1 MINFLGEKF
10 LGFIY
15 FLNSF
20 LNDLGLSVILFTFLL
35 KLSLLPL
42 DYFIFLEEI
51 KIRRLKPEIDKI
63 TKEYKNDVIKQAEKL
78 TELYKKEK
86 FNPFLNLVLQLV
98 PLPILISIFFVLQKI
113 IKENKNIYFLGLI
126 DLSQKNLFLFL
137 LTLLFQFLSIFLI
150 KTPNNQKKFQILFL
164 VLISIIIFN
173 FPSLFMLYWL
183 INTILF
189 LLERKLFEVYN
200 VKISIISIPK
210 DNTDRS

>member
-78 TELYKKEK
+78 TELY
-86 FNPFLNLVLQLV
+86 
-98 PLPILISIFFVLQKI
+98 
-113 IKENKNIYFLGLI
+113 
-126 DLSQKNLFLFL
+126 
-137 LTLLFQFLSIFLI
+137 
-150 KTPNNQKKFQILFL
+150 
-164 VLISIIIFN
+164 
-173 FPSLFMLYWL
+173 
-183 INTILF
+183 
-189 LLERKLFEVYN
+189 
-200 VKISIISIPK
+200 
-210 DNTDRS
+210 

>member
-42 DYFIFLEEI
+42 DYLIFLEEI

-113 IKENKNIYFLGLI
+113 IKENKNIYFLDLI

-137 LTLLFQFLSIFLI
+137 LTLLFQFLGIFLI
-150 KTPNNQKKFQILFL
+150 KIPNNQRNVQILFL

-183 INTILF
+183 VNIILF
-189 LLERKLFEVYN
+189 LLERKLFEIYS
-200 VKISIISIPK
+200 VKISINSIPK